1 MGDGCHDCKWSWDCY
16 PRRERWVGNVPSL
29 CSDDEDRKYFAFGLH
44 GLSCRILLLWIVK
57 MKRLL
62 LDVYDTIWTY
72 IILE

>member
-1 MGDGCHDCKWSWDCY
+1 M
-16 PRRERWVGNVPSL
+16 GNVPSL